1 MLLWVMLNCILVKT
15 LTSGE
20 VITLIKDHS
29 VTCVVTQ
36 NSVIYIS
43 SGVPEVK
50 RELRELSNW
59 IYSDWDEIHSRNS
72 FHAPV
77 TDKRWQNFTTT
88 IRDGFIIKST
98 QCFSTYSDNNNINLT
113 LTSKDKTIQRTIT
126 LGQDDNNVEKKNF
139 PFRWFHYAILAKNNN
154 LKILIDNITENI
166 KIDFVPDAVV
176 IHNNNLNNLKFHNCK
191 NLFIMFVVVNVHIFI
206 DLENYYHHK
215 TIARFDAV

>member
-1 MLLWVMLNCILVKT
+1 MLNCILVKT

-50 RELRELSNW
+50 RELRELRNW
-59 IYSDWDEIHSRNS
+59 IYSDWVEIHSRNS
-72 FHAPV
+72 FHGPV

-113 LTSKDKTIQRTIT
+113 LTSKNKKIRRTIA

-139 PFRWFHYAILAKNNN
+139 PFQWFHYAILAKNNN
-154 LKILIDNITENI
+154 LKILIDNITVNI
-166 KIDFVPDAVV
+166 KIDFVPHAVA
-176 IHNNNLNNLKFHNCK
+176 IHKNNLKFHNCK
-191 NLFIMFVVVNVHIFI
+191 NLFILFVMVNVHIFI
-206 DLENYYHHK
+206 DLENYYHN
-215 TIARFDAV
+215 